1 MSGLAELAFRLARA
15 GGARRTVVIMVGAGI
30 VTFLVLAALAIPDA
44 IFEPGSY
51 AETTERAGITM
62 LLSFILVPAV
72 ILLLTVSRTSAAIR
86 DRRLASLRMLG
97 LSRRRTALLAGLENG
112 SLTLAGALIGA
123 ALFVGLAP
131 VIDRAVAA
139 GPGWFLQPFEASPA
153 TTALTV
159 ALVTLLAAG
168 LAMSSLSRVAR
179 SPLSQRSEAA
189 RKEPHALRLLALGV
203 AFTCLLV
210 LRAPQDQLRAW
221 NQDLVVGLLLGG
233 LMAGAVGVALVTPL
247 IAAWAAR
254 LFVGS
259 GRPAAVLAGRA
270 LQVEPG
276 GTGRLVAGIGVAVYL
291 LVIALGVVA
300 GFESTAQYRSNLQ
313 ALTTGP
319 QLLWMNQTEG
329 ELARDPDVERAIE
342 AVPGVH
348 AAIPRYNAAPAGCE
362 ETGPDSPEVCFVHP
376 FVGTCAQLGHLME
389 VSGCR
394 DDSAGA
400 ILVENHHGTATGWEV
415 YPPGLETL
423 RTLSLQFTSG
433 ELVEVELG
441 APLTQDSAAT
451 QERWL
456 FQSTFTLFVPVQY
469 AESAGARP
477 QGYHVVADGGF
488 EVRDSLESTFANQF
502 AVAPPYLDDYHQ
514 VQRVRTVVFALAA
527 VAISVGFLT
536 FAMAATDR
544 AVSNRRAVARHLAV
558 GMPLRTL
565 AAAQFLQS
573 LSPCWSRSASPCW
586 WGAWPSGRGPTSQ
599 TSPRS
604 WRACRS

>member
-72 ILLLTVSRTSAAIR
+72 ILLMTVSRTSAAIR

-400 ILVENHHGTATGWEV
+400 ILVENHEGTATGWEV

-433 ELVEVELG
+433 RSVTTPSSTAATLPRSTAEPASNGTPAIWLRSLMG
-441 APLTQDSAAT
+441 TGTPRKGGSAARSSSVRAA
-451 QERWL
+451 ER
-456 FQSTFTLFVPVQY
+456 
-469 AESAGARP
+469 AASACSACARANSGVTCANAP
-477 QGYHVVADGGF
+477 TAAPAVVARSS
-488 EVRDSLESTFANQF
+488 VASVTSTAE
-502 AVAPPYLDDYHQ
+502 
-514 VQRVRTVVFALAA
+514 T
-527 VAISVGFLT
+527 S
-536 FAMAATDR
+536 
-544 AVSNRRAVARHLAV
+544 RRRI
-558 GMPLRTL
+558 
-565 AAAQFLQS
+565 AAARS
-573 LSPCWSRSASPCW
+573 RVESWWSAVMPSILPAGGQTAS
-586 WGAWPSGRGPTSQ
+586 GGVGPPVS
-599 TSPRS
+599 R
-604 WRACRS
+604 